1 MKTKKESENESL
13 ANLNKLMEEKVD
25 AAIQKA

>member
-13 ANLNKLMEEKVD
+13 ASLNKLMEEKVD